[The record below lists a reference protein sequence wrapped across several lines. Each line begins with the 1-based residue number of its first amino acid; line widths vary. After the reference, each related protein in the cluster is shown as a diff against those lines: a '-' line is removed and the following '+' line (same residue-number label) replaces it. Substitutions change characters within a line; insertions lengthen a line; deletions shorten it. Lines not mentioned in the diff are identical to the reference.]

1 MDKECIVYLHS
12 GILLKHYKNEIMPS
26 EAAWMD
32 LEGIR
37 LNEDPLLD
45 KEFLELT
52 AKTQSK

>member
-1 MDKECIVYLHS
+1 
-12 GILLKHYKNEIMPS
+12 MPS